1 MHHNDYIDHDTIIN
15 YRKPSLSRSQKE
27 KNSAP
32 FPFNIIWRTFG
43 CTLDG
48 VLVLL
53 KKAWNHDAISLKQ
66 ACFAYVIQPWLVTSV
81 RQCQGRSS
89 VPL

>member
-1 MHHNDYIDHDTIIN
+1 MWDIPIKSAGLIMYHNDYIDHDTIIN
-15 YRKPSLSRSQKE
+15 YRKPSLSGSQKE

-43 CTLDG
+43 CTLNG

-53 KKAWNHDAISLKQ
+53 EKAWNHDAISLKQ
-66 ACFAYVIQPWLVTSV
+66 ACFAYVI
-81 RQCQGRSS
+81 
-89 VPL
+89 